1 MCVTP
6 KTNSASYLNKNL
18 DIADLADNC
27 DYVEWSSD
35 HELLSNRNN
44 QFQMIQLNIRGVR
57 SKYHELLDICDK
69 LNDPEVIVLCETWL
83 KPSDPCPSIP
93 GNCFSGCDRKNR
105 KGSGIGILV
114 KRLFRI

>member
-1 MCVTP
+1 MCVTS
-6 KTNSASYLNKNL
+6 KTNSVSYLNKNL

-44 QFQMIQLNIRGVR
+44 QFRIIQFNIRGVS

-69 LNDPEVIVLCETWL
+69 LNDPEVIVLCEMWL

-93 GNCFSGCDRKNR
+93 GYSFSGCDRK
-105 KGSGIGILV
+105 KIEKEVALGSL
-114 KRLFRI
+114 LRIT